1 ETRNLEVGAA
11 RRFMD
16 MLAEVDEEISN
27 GTINTSHP
35 HSKTGFRQAVGWI
48 RDGPMMCDSWMSTY
62 LHELKVPREERVR
75 WVGKHEEIG
84 HPDHWT
90 HTHDSRTVV
99 HHS

>member
-1 ETRNLEVGAA
+1 MELSTHLIRTA
-11 RRFMD
+11 R
-16 MLAEVDEEISN
+16 
-27 GTINTSHP
+27 
-35 HSKTGFRQAVGWI
+35 
-48 RDGPMMCDSWMSTY
+48 

-99 HHS
+99 HHSTSALNRLRTPQKSTYKTALWLQPDKAVVDPGNGNPIDGM